1 MCQPFH
7 ARPVRAPCRPVAV
20 LAVAACA
27 LPLAAP
33 RLHAQAPVAQEVTTP
48 EVEVVARKDGP
59 NSLTAPGIE
68 EARRQ
73 VEQVPGGANVID
85 STTYKQGRAASL
97 VDALGLSPGVFVQE
111 RIPGAEEA
119 RLSIRGSGIQ
129 RTFHLRGIRILQDG
143 VPVNQADGAGDFQ
156 AIEPLAARYIEV
168 FRGANALQYG
178 GATLGG
184 AINYVTFTGH
194 DAAPLQA
201 RVEGGSHG
209 YLRGQAS
216 LGGVA
221 GRTDYYAS
229 LTHFSQDGYRD
240 HSEQSNQR
248 VFGDLGLTLSENLE
262 TRFWFSY
269 TATDSDL
276 PGNLT
281 KAQLEDD
288 ARQANPVNALNQ
300 HKRDFDLYR
309 FANQTVYQFGPHRV
323 EAGLYYVTKDLWHPI
338 FQVLDVHSED
348 VGLSLRF
355 VSQQPLFGR
364 RSRFTLGVSLA
375 RLDQKDDRYLNVLGE
390 AGARTAVSDQ
400 TANSVE
406 IYAEELLYLLPRNAL
421 VLGAQF
427 TRATRKYEDRFLSN
441 GDNGFSVDYDAVSPK
456 IGWLHELGPAA
467 QLFANYSESF
477 EPPSFGEL
485 AGGPSITQVDAQQA
499 RTWEIGSRGRL
510 ARVAWDAA
518 YYRARVEDELL
529 SQNSPTG
536 TPLGTV
542 NAPRT
547 LHQGLELG
555 LASRPLRW
563 LEVRAAYLWNDFR
576 FDDHPVY
583 GDNRLP
589 GIPEH
594 FLRAEL
600 LYRAGETFYAGPTLE
615 WSPSAYP
622 VDMANTLDADSYA
635 TIGFKLGQQRARG
648 WSWYLEARN
657 LTDQTY
663 AATTGVIADARG
675 VDSAQFLPGQG
686 FSVYAGL
693 EWKR

>member
-1 MCQPFH
+1 VR
-7 ARPVRAPCRPVAV
+7 RPTFTAGRSPAPWAGLRAFLLAGCAASIADQH
-20 LAVAACA
+20 AVAQSQSPE
-27 LPLAAP
+27 LDAP
-33 RLHAQAPVAQEVTTP
+33 R
-48 EVEVVARKDGP
+48 VEVVAQRDP
-59 NSLTAPGIE
+59 ALALTAPGV
-68 EARRQ
+68 EAAQRQ
-73 VEQVPGGANVID
+73 IQQVPGGANVID

-143 VPVNQADGAGDFQ
+143 VPVNQADGGGDFQ
-156 AIEPLAARYIEV
+156 AIEPLAARYVEV

-178 GATLGG
+178 STTLGG
-184 AINYVTFTGH
+184 AINYVTYSGH

-201 RVEGGSHG
+201 RVEGGSYG

-240 HSEQSNQR
+240 HSEQNNQR
-248 VFGDLGLTLSENLE
+248 VFGDLGIRLTENLE

-269 TATDSDL
+269 AQTDSEL

-288 ARQANPVNALNQ
+288 PRQPNPVNALNDYQ
-300 HKRDFDLYR
+300 RDFDLYR
-309 FANQTVYQFGPHRV
+309 FANQTVYQFGANRV
-323 EAGLYYVTKDLWHPI
+323 EGGLYYVTKDLWHPI
-338 FQVLDVHSED
+338 FQVLDIDSED

-355 VSQQPLFGR
+355 VSQAPLLGR
-364 RSRFTLGVSLA
+364 PSRFTLGVNLA
-375 RLDQKDDRYLNVLGE
+375 HLDQQDNRFVNLGGA
-390 AGARTAVSDQ
+390 AGARTAQSDQ
-400 TANSVE
+400 TASNVE
-406 IYAEELLYLLPRNAL
+406 LYAEELFYLFPRDAL
-421 VLGAQF
+421 VFGAQF

-456 IGWLHELGPAA
+456 LGWLHEASPAV

-499 RTWEIGSRGRL
+499 QTWEIGSRGALPRI
-510 ARVAWDAA
+510 AWDVAL
-518 YYRARVEDELL
+518 YRAQVEDELL
-529 SQNSPTG
+529 AQNAPDG

-542 NAPRT
+542 NARRT

-555 LASRPLRW
+555 LASRPVRW
-563 LEVRAAYLWNDFR
+563 LELRAAYLWNDFR

-583 GDNRLP
+583 GDNELP

-600 LYRAGETFYAGPTLE
+600 LVRAGETFYAGPTLE
-615 WSPSAYP
+615 WSPSDYP
-622 VDMANTLDADSYA
+622 VDMANTLYADSYA
-635 TIGFKLGQQRARG
+635 IVGFKLGQQRTRG

-657 LTDQTY
+657 LFDETY
-663 AATTGVIADARG
+663 AASTGVIADARG
-675 VDSAQFLPGQG
+675 LDSAQFLPGQG

-693 EWKR
+693 EWRR